1 MVRGGIPMLEQHL
14 NRMFAG
20 MEKLGIDIPQTFQS
34 EKFWIEQAR
43 RIASQEENH
52 WRLRLQV
59 WRSGAGWYTP
69 ETNSSNWLL
78 EAMPAEPPNLQEEG
92 LRLGI
97 ATESVVA
104 PSPLTAFKTLH
115 SLPYVM
121 ASIEAQKRKLD
132 DVILM
137 NTHGRVAESSNSNI
151 WLFDGEAWYTPPL
164 SEGCVAGVFRSWLQ
178 SQAWPRRIIETPVER
193 ALLDSAKSI
202 LLGNSIRGL
211 RWVKEL
217 EGQPLTRPE
226 THLPLQTVW
235 LSSFI

>member
-1 MVRGGIPMLEQHL
+1 
-14 NRMFAG
+14 
-20 MEKLGIDIPQTFQS
+20 MEVPETFQW
-34 EKFWIEQAR
+34 EEFWIEQAR
-43 RIASQEENH
+43 RIVSQEEEH

-59 WRSGAGWYTP
+59 WRSGSGLYTP
-69 ETNSSNWLL
+69 VTDAPHWLL
-78 EAMPAEPPNLQEEG
+78 EAMVADPPNLQEKG

-97 ATESVVA
+97 SAESVVA
-104 PSPLTAFKTLH
+104 PGPFTAFKTLQ

-121 ASIEAQKRKLD
+121 ASREAQKRMLD
-132 DVILM
+132 DVVLL

-151 WLFDGEAWYTPPL
+151 WIYDGKAWYTPPL

-178 SQAWPRRIIETPVER
+178 EKASPFPIMEAPVER
-193 ALLDSAKSI
+193 VQLDSAESI

-217 EGQPLTRPE
+217 EGRLLTRPE
-226 THLPLQTVW
+226 AHISLQAAW